1 MDLRLTIRELD
12 PPHSVVVAVA
22 GVSSRGDVARLE
34 AAAADAR
41 VRAADRIVLDLRSL
55 GSVSPHLVRAVVAW
69 QRALTDRGASL
80 VCLGANSVIRWRLA
94 RTRGTLPLP
103 ETESMD
109 EARNLPLDRLPDVA
123 VGGDLPPEEL
133 DGEGRPRTGLSA
145 GLDAHGGDPGRAV
158 IAALRSSGLAE
169 RAIPVPVRGGRLQ
182 APAELGDTERG
193 GGLLQALEAA
203 PGAVAVDELDRSA
216 CGTSELAL
224 LHWSGADL
232 LLPLRGEGRLL
243 GMLAVV
249 SGRRGGLTSYRS
261 GEVLALELLA
271 RWYARRLAN
280 ADDAPHAPEPEPE
293 EALAAVPL
301 EAV

>member
-41 VRAADRIVLDLRSL
+41 VRAADRIILDLRAL
-55 GSVSPHLVRAVVAW
+55 GSVSPYLVRAVVAW
-69 QRALTDRGASL
+69 QRRLTDRGASL

-94 RTRGTLPLP
+94 RTRGALPLP
-103 ETESMD
+103 ETDSMD

-123 VGGDLPPEEL
+123 VGGDMPPEEP
-133 DGEGRPRTGLSA
+133 DREGRPRTGLAA
-145 GLDAHGGDPGRAV
+145 GLDGEGGDPGRAV
-158 IAALRSSGLAE
+158 VAALRSSGLAE

-193 GGLLQALEAA
+193 GGLLRALENAA
-203 PGAVAVDELDRSA
+203 GALDVAELDRSS

-232 LLPLRGEGRLL
+232 VLPLRCSGRLI

-249 SGRRGGLTSYRS
+249 SGRRGGLMSYRS
-261 GEVLALELLA
+261 GEVLALELTADWLA
-271 RWYARRLAN
+271 RRYAA
-280 ADDAPHAPEPEPE
+280 ADDPARAPEPEKA
-293 EALAAVPL
+293 ALAEAVNL